1 MLPNATLLI
10 DKIYKFENN
19 NECNEESRFSSASEI
34 TPWEG
39 QLAEFYPP
47 SNYYLKIIYFIDSI
61 YLIIKNIYYFN
72 LCQ

>member
-47 SNYYLKIIYFIDSI
+47 SNYYLKIIYFIVNK
-61 YLIIKNIYYFN
+61 YNFN
-72 LCQ
+72 LC